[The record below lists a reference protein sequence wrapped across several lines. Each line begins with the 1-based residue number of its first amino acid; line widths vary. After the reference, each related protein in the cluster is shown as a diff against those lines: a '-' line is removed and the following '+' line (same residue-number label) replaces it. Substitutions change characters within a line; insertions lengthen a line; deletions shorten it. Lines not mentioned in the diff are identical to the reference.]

1 MHLPVDTQ
9 GRADLSAL
17 ETALDTQ
24 TALVC
29 LMAANNEVGTIQPIA
44 EAAALAHAAGAWLH
58 SDAAQAVGKIEV
70 NVRALDVDLLSL
82 SGHKLY
88 GPMGIG
94 ALFVRR
100 RPRVRLAPLVHGGG
114 QERGLRAGTLPM
126 PLIVWGMRHPRRSRP
141 SGHGPTPRAQGLLE
155 PRPAGCVTLNGAGNP
170 DSACPVTCRS
180 VSPTSGATRCS
191 RPWQPM
197 VSPFPAVQPAPATMS
212 PPATF

>member
-1 MHLPVDTQ
+1 MGAAKALAEEGFEVVHLPVDTQ

-29 LMAANNEVGTIQPIA
+29 LMTANNEVGTIQPIA
-44 EAAALAHAAGAWLH
+44 EAADLAHAAGAWLH
-58 SDAAQAVGKIEV
+58 SDAAQAVGKIDV
-70 NVRALDVDLLSL
+70 DVRALDVDLLSL

-126 PLIVWGMRHPRRSRP
+126 PLIVGLGHAVTLAEATRAETAARHRSLRE
-141 SGHGPTPRAQGLLE
+141 GLLQ
-155 PRPAGCVTLNGAGNP
+155 RG
-170 DSACPVTCRS
+170 
-180 VSPTSGATRCS
+180 
-191 RPWQPM
+191 
-197 VSPFPAVQPAPATMS
+197 
-212 PPATF
+212 